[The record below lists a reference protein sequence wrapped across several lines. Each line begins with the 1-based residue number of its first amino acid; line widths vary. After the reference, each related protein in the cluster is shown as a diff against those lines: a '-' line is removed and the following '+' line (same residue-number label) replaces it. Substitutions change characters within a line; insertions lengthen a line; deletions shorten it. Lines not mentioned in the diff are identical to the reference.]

1 MLGDDLRFE
10 TYQQWKQYVCNKFI
24 NYRTEE
30 LMEFSRYLNYEKRS
44 TRPIH
49 TYLEIVVPIVL
60 SIMFTKT
67 FEQACNIYYDLS
79 KVSSLV
85 IILLFFFVLLFI
97 LLLSLSIIKMMYP
110 IFDNNIDE
118 NFYADYKEIIDD
130 VIKER
135 VV

>member
-44 TRPIH
+44 TRP
-49 TYLEIVVPIVL
+49 
-60 SIMFTKT
+60 M
-67 FEQACNIYYDLS
+67 
-79 KVSSLV
+79 
-85 IILLFFFVLLFI
+85 LFI
-97 LLLSLSIIKMMYP
+97 LLLSFSIIKMMYP